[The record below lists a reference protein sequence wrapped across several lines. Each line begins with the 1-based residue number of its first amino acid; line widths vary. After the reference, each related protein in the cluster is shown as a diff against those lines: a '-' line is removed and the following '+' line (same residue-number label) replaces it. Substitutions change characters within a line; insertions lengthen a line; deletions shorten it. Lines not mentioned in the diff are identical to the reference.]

1 MNHLHKIYTFDA
13 VSHEKRHIYLLLFSE
28 NGVLFELHFVT
39 SCVDADHQSSS
50 TAHTNTCGRKQL
62 IRLGNQTMEN
72 EQSWHMAFSSQWN
85 QINRNK
91 LTSLELIFSSLPYC
105 NRLHLLP
112 FIGQIANRIAQSARR
127 RWWTVVRRCRCRAD
141 ERSTIAQNSALWR
154 PVDDGKYAWKS
165 HSHVKRRMSNAE
177 IVLSVLSISN
187 HGPHIIRSRY
197 TRFFFQFSLSY
208 FRCHLFHCRP
218 IFCVAD
224 WQQRS
229 KCWVWSNKRGIN
241 NSINLFDIHTVVEP
255 SSKFRVLI
263 YLAFGASSACR
274 SPCLTSK

>member
-1 MNHLHKIYTFDA
+1 
-13 VSHEKRHIYLLLFSE
+13 
-28 NGVLFELHFVT
+28 
-39 SCVDADHQSSS
+39 
-50 TAHTNTCGRKQL
+50 
-62 IRLGNQTMEN
+62 
-72 EQSWHMAFSSQWN
+72 MAFSSQWN

-197 TRFFFQFSLSY
+197 TRFFSIFLIIFSLSSLPLSANLLRRWLATA
-208 FRCHLFHCRP
+208 FKMLSLVEQTRN
-218 IFCVAD
+218 
-224 WQQRS
+224 QQ
-229 KCWVWSNKRGIN
+229 
-241 NSINLFDIHTVVEP
+241 FDKFVRYTVVEP